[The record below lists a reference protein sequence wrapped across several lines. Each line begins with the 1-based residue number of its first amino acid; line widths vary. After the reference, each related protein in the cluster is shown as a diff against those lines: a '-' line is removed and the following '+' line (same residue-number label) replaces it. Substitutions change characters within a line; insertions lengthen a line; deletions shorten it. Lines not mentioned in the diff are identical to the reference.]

1 MGARCVTVHG
11 RVVSRVDGTC
21 AQLCVGGLRAL
32 LVWIQPALPRT
43 TRSGL
48 PRELSEET
56 YPTCAIQRV
65 AYERPTGFNA
75 LFRAQLVTR
84 ISKSADKVLKKENR
98 R

>member
-1 MGARCVTVHG
+1 MHG
-11 RVVSRVDGTC
+11 RVVSRVDTRHLRGAVC
-21 AQLCVGGLRAL
+21 WGLRAL